1 MKRFFTNLKTLAVV
15 GVAALAVSCAEAYDD
30 TDLRNEVAKLAE
42 RVQTLEDRWEEEVA
56 ALRALIDEKVAL
68 AEVKEDGAWQFT
80 LSDGKT
86 LTLYPEYAENGL
98 TLITEGGVKYWAKV
112 EGNVVTALTDA
123 QGNKVAFNGA
133 PQVQVNAEGVV
144 EVSVDGGASWIATEA
159 KSLISAIDVEE
170 NVANVTLHSGE
181 VLKFALYEQV
191 NFNVNGHALFV
202 APASSEKVTMTLDGI
217 VEVLPLVAP
226 KGWSVEVDGLV
237 VTVTAPTEVEE
248 VQQGGGGI
256 GPLSTEGSALGAA
269 SGAVKLL
276 AVSKE
281 GKSVVATLYV
291 NASVSGAQSLKVMGE
306 NLVITNYATSTNRW
320 GDVMPAAMAIVA
332 FPAGEYTIESF
343 LAANQDYSF
352 PYGTYYYEENGVQT
366 VAVSEILASLCEVEK
381 IERGAAYTFL
391 AFDPNA
397 WPLEATGVMRA
408 DYVATYTNVEL
419 AGATFKDINI
429 NVTVEGYDSY
439 KLVVYNTKY
448 DAFPEEDFQM
458 WQYYG
463 ERADWGVNMTSNYSG
478 SIFDVVGDIDILAN
492 QAYAIYVLPM
502 SILKSSADYKWD
514 DVLGPYAFKTKSYAS
529 GGMLQPTLGEAY
541 NEWSGE
547 LMEADY
553 QNFYAGV
560 TAPEGAYRTHAYYY
574 TAEQLANFSN
584 EADLVADIVAKGS
597 IITGAKA
604 GTIQPDA
611 ALNPGTT
618 MTVAAVT
625 VDADGKYGPVVKKEY
640 STKALEY
647 SAVTIEFDAWNL
659 VAPSRTMKTADSSYT
674 FSIKVNGGEL
684 ANTYMNLYT
693 LNEYSIVEKMLEEP
707 AIDVASDALWG
718 TYVPLE
724 NLAKTEDGLYAPAG
738 SVKAVPYKGGTYAPS
753 KNVGLAYGKEYL
765 LVVFGVDADGKPTNV
780 ISKQFETFVPLTLVY
795 QDDAK
800 WAASRPT
807 VTVGEKT
814 TAMTYYEYLKED
826 WEMMLGWGYTEEELA
841 MMGQTNPDSYKE
853 ETKNYPFRQDIA
865 FTVTPGPGAV
875 ECVLR
880 YDDQGYTKNEIAV
893 RVWVD
898 KMISDP
904 EAVPE
909 GGLISQHMHYT
920 FTEETTFVAQ
930 MVATN
935 SDAHVYVTWRD
946 ADGNWYEATM
956 DELNAANMP
965 DELAGGGN
973 AGVMKANK

>member
-217 VEVLPLVAP
+217 VEVLPLVVP
-226 KGWSVEVDGLV
+226 NGWSVAVDGLV

-248 VQQGGGGI
+248 VQQGGGI

-269 SGAVKLL
+269 SVAVKLL

-291 NASVSGAQSLKVMGE
+291 NASVSGAQSLKVIGE
-306 NLVITNYATSTNRW
+306 NLVITNYATSTNWW
-320 GDVMPAAMAIVA
+320 GDVMPAALAIVA
-332 FPAGEYTIESF
+332 FPAGEYTVESF
-343 LAANQDYSF
+343 LAANQNYSF

-408 DYVATYTNVEL
+408 DYVATYANVEL
-419 AGATFKDINI
+419 VNATFKDINI
-429 NVTVEGYDSY
+429 NVTVEGYNGY

-448 DAFPEEDFQM
+448 DPMPEEDFGY
-458 WQYYG
+458 WKLY
-463 ERADWGVNMTSNYSG
+463 DSPWGVDMTANYNG
-478 SIFDVVGDIDILAN
+478 SIFALTQEIDILAN
-492 QAYAIYVLPM
+492 QTYAVYLLPL
-502 SILKSSADYKWD
+502 SALKDAKDYTWE
-514 DVLGPYAFKTKSYAS
+514 DVIGPMPFKTKSYTS

-541 NEWSGE
+541 DEWSGE
-547 LMEADY
+547 LLEANY
-553 QNFYAGV
+553 QYFYAGV
-560 TAPEGAYRTHAYYY
+560 TGPEGSYRTLAHYY
-574 TAEQLANFSN
+574 TAEQIANFSN
-584 EADLVADIVAKGS
+584 EADLVSDLIANGLV
-597 IITGAKA
+597 ITGKE
-604 GTIQPDA
+604 TRNLQPDS

-625 VDADGKYGPVVKKEY
+625 VDMDGKYGPVVKKEY
-640 STKALEY
+640 STKSLEY

-659 VAPSRTMKTADSSYT
+659 VAPSRTMTTSDSSYT

-684 ANTYMNLYT
+684 ANTYMSLTTMNDYT
-693 LNEYSIVEKMLEEP
+693 IPERIISQAAV
-707 AIDVASDALWG
+707 DVVSDKLWG
-718 TYVPLE
+718 SYIPME
-724 NLAKTEDGLYAPAG
+724 NVAKNEDNLYAPAG
-738 SVKAVPYKGGTYAPS
+738 SVKALPYKGGTYAPS

-765 LVVFGVDADGKPTNV
+765 LVIFGVDADGKPTNV
-780 ISKQFETFVPLTLVY
+780 ISKQFDTFVPLTLVY

-814 TAMTYYEYLKED
+814 TQVTYFEYLKED
-826 WEMMLGWGYTEEELA
+826 WESMLGWYTEDELLAMGYT
-841 MMGQTNPDSYKE
+841 NPNNYKE
-853 ETKNYPFRQDIA
+853 ETKNYPFRQDIV

-875 ECVLR
+875 ECILR
-880 YDDQGYTKNEIAV
+880 YDDMGYTKSEISV
-893 RVWVD
+893 RVWID
-898 KMISDP
+898 KMIGDP

-935 SDAHVYVTWRD
+935 VDSHVYVTWRD

-973 AGVMKANK
+973 PGIMKANK